1 MIPITHFLFISVAL
15 FSIGLYAVLSQ
26 KNLIRVLIGV
36 ELMVNAAIINFVAFG
51 RAEDAENEG
60 QMMAIFAMVLAA
72 AGAAVALVI
81 ILKVYAQYT
90 SINPKEMD
98 ELKH

>member
-15 FSIGLYAVLSQ
+15 FGIGLYGVLSQ

-36 ELMVNAAIINFVAFG
+36 ELMINAAIINFVAFG
-51 RAEDAENEG
+51 RSEEANNAG

-81 ILKVYAQYT
+81 ILKVYGQYGG
-90 SINPKEMD
+90 INPREMD
-98 ELKH
+98 ELKN